1 MLINSNALKVQLEKV
16 NDLESRIAF
25 QMSVVSK
32 KLDHYANSLLKET
45 NINLTSYRVMNIV
58 NTFGASSISD
68 ISRLTA
74 MDRAQISRIAVNLEE
89 KGLVVFSQ
97 KNSDKRKKLIEL
109 SNKGD
114 ELIASLLPVFKE
126 RRKKVREL
134 LGEEVYDFMLLG
146 LVKLVETID

>member
-1 MLINSNALKVQLEKV
+1 M
-16 NDLESRIAF
+16 
-25 QMSVVSK
+25 
-32 KLDHYANSLLKET
+32 
-45 NINLTSYRVMNIV
+45 
-58 NTFGASSISD
+58 
-68 ISRLTA
+68 
-74 MDRAQISRIAVNLEE
+74 
-89 KGLVVFSQ
+89 VVFSQ

-126 RRKKVREL
+126 RRKKVKEL